1 MTKNQKPLTDGK
13 VCVMLSGGLDSCV
26 LVATLAERFDEV
38 YPLYV
43 RKDLVWEAAELY
55 WARQFITMLNPR
67 NIHPVKE
74 IELPV
79 KDVYNSH
86 WSTTGDHTPDHR
98 SDDHEVYL
106 PGRNLLLLAKAS
118 IFCALNEIPAIALGP
133 LKGNPFP
140 DSTPEFFDK
149 FREMA
154 SLALNYQLMIMTPFS
169 QLSKHEVIKLGQ
181 HFPLHLS
188 FSCISPAGMDHCGAC
203 NKCAERRRSFNLA
216 GIEDKTRYHTL
227 PPLD

>member
-1 MTKNQKPLTDGK
+1 
-13 VCVMLSGGLDSCV
+13 MLSGGLDSCV
-26 LVATLAERFDEV
+26 LIATLAEEYEDV

-43 RKDLVWEAAELY
+43 RKGLVWEEAELY
-55 WARQFITMLNPR
+55 WACQFMAMLESR

-74 IELPV
+74 VELPI

-98 SDDHEVYL
+98 SDDREVYL
-106 PGRNLLLLAKAS
+106 PGRNLLLLAKGS

-140 DSTPEFFDK
+140 DSTPQFFEK

-154 SLALNYQLMIMTPFS
+154 SLALSYQLAILTPLS
-169 QLSKHEVIKLGQ
+169 HLSKPEVIQLGK

-188 FSCISPAGMDHCGAC
+188 FSCISPAGVDHCGAC
-203 NKCAERRRSFNLA
+203 NKCQERRQSFKLA
-216 GIEDKTRYHTL
+216 GIDDKTFYHTL